1 MDEIVFKTLKAKDYI
16 IKNYIIKVAK
26 ELNLSLNEF
35 ILLIYFYNQEEPVL
49 DCAAISKATSM
60 TEDEVMEA
68 FSRLNGIKLIDII
81 IMKDEKGIRKE
92 TISLDNL
99 TKQAANDIAQ
109 SIKTREESDIY
120 SKFEAEF
127 GRPLRRTEYEIINE
141 WIEEGISRDLILEAL
156 RLAVYN
162 GALSL
167 RYISTILLD
176 WKKKGYKSKSELSTG
191 LKINNESSILVDLFD
206 SDWLNEN
213 E

>member
-16 IKNYIIKVAK
+16 IKNYIIKIAK

-49 DCAAISKATSM
+49 DCAAISKSTSM
-60 TEDEVMEA
+60 TEEEIMEA

-81 IMKDEKGIRKE
+81 IMKDEKGVRKE
-92 TISLDNL
+92 TISLDNII
-99 TKQAANDIAQ
+99 KEAANEITQ
-109 SIKTREESDIY
+109 SIKTVEESDIY
-120 SKFEAEF
+120 SKFEADF

-141 WIEEGISRDLILEAL
+141 WIEDGFSKELILEAL
-156 RLAVYN
+156 HQAVYN

-167 RYISTILLD
+167 RYISAILLD
-176 WKKKGYKSKSELSTG
+176 WKKKGYKTKDEISTG
-191 LKINNESSILVDLFD
+191 LKSDTDSNMLIDLFD

>member
-1 MDEIVFKTLKAKDYI
+1 MDEIVYKTLKAKDYI
-16 IKNYIIKVAK
+16 IKNYLIKIAK

-35 ILLIYFYNQEEPVL
+35 ILLIYFYNQEEAVL
-49 DCAAISKATSM
+49 DVDAISKSTSL

-81 IMKDEKGIRKE
+81 IMKDEKGVRKE

-99 TKQAANDIAQ
+99 IKQAANDITQ
-109 SIKTREESDIY
+109 SIKVVEENDIY
-120 SKFEAEF
+120 SKFEEEF

-141 WIEEGISRDLILEAL
+141 WIEDGVTRDLILEAL

-176 WKKKGYKSKSELSTG
+176 WKKKGYKTKSELSTG
-191 LKINNESSILVDLFD
+191 LKSESESNILTDLFD